1 MKSYQQ
7 FMEGSKSCPSGKYY
21 CNDKKKCMPI
31 PRGHYVGRGGYLEKD
46 DDESNGNGGNGNG
59 GNGNGGGDGG
69 GGE

>member
-1 MKSYQQ
+1 
-7 FMEGSKSCPSGKYY
+7 MEGSKSCPSGKYY

-46 DDESNGNGGNGNG
+46 DDDKSNGNGGNGNG
-59 GNGNGGGDGG
+59 GNGGGDGG

>member
-46 DDESNGNGGNGNG
+46 DDDKSNGNGGNGNG
-59 GNGNGGGDGG
+59 GNGGGDGG